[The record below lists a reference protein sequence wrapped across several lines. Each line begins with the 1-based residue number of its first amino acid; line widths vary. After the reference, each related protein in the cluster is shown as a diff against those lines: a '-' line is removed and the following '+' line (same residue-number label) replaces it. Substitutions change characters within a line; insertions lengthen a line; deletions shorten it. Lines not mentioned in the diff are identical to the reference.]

1 MSFSFSSLSL
11 YKTCPFA
18 YKLSYIDKVKPVR
31 STALVKGS
39 NVHAILEKYPEIQEK
54 EYTYNEKEITYHFLN
69 ECILNGVQLK
79 EILTKRKTAREFKF
93 GLTKNFEND
102 TFKDSFFHGIID
114 LVYFDNDVLNICDYK
129 TGKYNENQDFSQ
141 LLTYSLFFKNYNKIK
156 INYLYVEHNK
166 INSKVVTKE
175 DIENA
180 QNFIIKTTD
189 IISEDKDFK
198 RNCGKHCSWCQFSEK
213 CDEILS
219 DSILKIFKSF

>member
-11 YKTCPFA
+11 YNTCPFA

-39 NVHAILEKYPEIQEK
+39 NVHSILEKYPEIQEK
-54 EYTYNEKEITYHFLN
+54 EYKFNENLIVSNFLN
-69 ECILNGVQLK
+69 SEIGNYFKDVLLNK
-79 EILTKRKTAREFKF
+79 KTAREFKF
-93 GLTKNFEND
+93 GLTRDFKND

-114 LVYFDNDVLNICDYK
+114 LIFFENDELNLCDYK
-129 TGKYNENQDFSQ
+129 TGKYKENQDFSQ
-141 LLTYSLFFKNYNKIK
+141 LLTYSLFFKNYDKIK

-175 DIENA
+175 DIEKT
-180 QNFIIKTTD
+180 QDFIIKTTD
-189 IISEDKDFK
+189 IILQDKTFK

-213 CDEILS
+213 CDEMLTELRS
-219 DSILKIFKSF
+219 DF

>member
-11 YKTCPFA
+11 YNTCPFA
-18 YKLSYIDKVKPVR
+18 YKLSYIDKIEPVR

-39 NVHAILEKYPEIQEK
+39 NVHSILEKFPDFIASK
-54 EYTYNEKEITYHFLN
+54 EFKFNENLIVSNFLN
-69 ECILNGVQLK
+69 SEIGNYFKDVLLNK
-79 EILTKRKTAREFKF
+79 KTAREFKF

-114 LVYFDNDVLNICDYK
+114 LIFFENDELNLCDYK
-129 TGKYNENQDFSQ
+129 TGKYKENQDFSQ
-141 LLTYSLFFKNYNKIK
+141 LLTYSLFFKNYDKIK

-166 INSKVVTKE
+166 VNSKIVTKE

-189 IISEDKDFK
+189 IISEDKVFK
-198 RNCGKHCSWCQFSEK
+198 RNCGKQCAWCQFSEK
-213 CDEILS
+213 CDEMLLTELRS
-219 DSILKIFKSF
+219 VF

>member
-11 YKTCPFA
+11 YNTCPFA

-39 NVHAILEKYPEIQEK
+39 NVHSILEKFPDFIASK
-54 EYTYNEKEITYHFLN
+54 EFKFNENLIVSNFLN
-69 ECILNGVQLK
+69 SEIGNYFKDVLLNK
-79 EILTKRKTAREFKF
+79 KTAREFKF
-93 GLTKNFEND
+93 GLTRDFKND

-114 LVYFDNDVLNICDYK
+114 LIFFENDELNLCDYK
-129 TGKYNENQDFSQ
+129 TGKYKENQDFSQ
-141 LLTYSLFFKNYNKIK
+141 LLTYSLFFKNYDKIK

-175 DIENA
+175 DIEKT
-180 QNFIIKTTD
+180 QDFIIKTTD
-189 IISEDKDFK
+189 IILQDKTFK

-213 CDEILS
+213 CDEMLTELRS
-219 DSILKIFKSF
+219 DF

>member
-18 YKLSYIDKVKPVR
+18 YKLSYIDKIKPVR

-39 NVHAILEKYPEIQEK
+39 NVHSILEKYPEIQEK
-54 EYTYNEKEITYHFLN
+54 EYKYNEKEIAYHFLN

-93 GLTKNFEND
+93 GLTRDFKND
-102 TFKDSFFHGIID
+102 AFKDSFFHGIID
-114 LVYFDNDVLNICDYK
+114 LIFFENDELNLCDYK
-129 TGKYNENQDFSQ
+129 TGKFKENQDFSQ
-141 LLTYSLFFKNYNKIK
+141 LLSYSIFFKKYNKIK
-156 INYLYVEHNK
+156 INYIYVEHNK
-166 INSKVVTKE
+166 INSKIVSKE

-189 IISEDKDFK
+189 IISEDKVFK
-198 RNCGKHCSWCQFSEK
+198 RNCGKHCAWCQFSEK
-213 CDEILS
+213 CDEMLTELRS
-219 DSILKIFKSF
+219 DF

>member
-11 YKTCPFA
+11 YNTCPFA

-39 NVHAILEKYPEIQEK
+39 NVHSILEKYPEIQEK
-54 EYTYNEKEITYHFLN
+54 EYKFNENLIVSNFLN
-69 ECILNGVQLK
+69 SEIGNYFKDVLLNK
-79 EILTKRKTAREFKF
+79 KTAREFKF

-114 LVYFDNDVLNICDYK
+114 LIFFENDELNLCDYK
-129 TGKYNENQDFSQ
+129 TGKFKENQDFSQ
-141 LLTYSLFFKNYNKIK
+141 LLTYSLYFKNYDKIK

-166 INSKVVTKE
+166 INSKIVTKE
-175 DIENA
+175 DIENT

-189 IISEDKDFK
+189 IILQDKTFK

-213 CDEILS
+213 CDEMLTELRS
-219 DSILKIFKSF
+219 DF

>member
-11 YKTCPFA
+11 YNTCPFA

-39 NVHAILEKYPEIQEK
+39 NVHSILEKYPEIQEK
-54 EYTYNEKEITYHFLN
+54 EYKFNENLIVSNFLN
-69 ECILNGVQLK
+69 SEIGNYFKDVLLNK
-79 EILTKRKTAREFKF
+79 KTAREFKF
-93 GLTKNFEND
+93 GLTRDFEND

-114 LVYFDNDVLNICDYK
+114 LIFFENDELNLCDYK
-129 TGKYNENQDFSQ
+129 TGKYKENQDFSQ
-141 LLTYSLFFKNYNKIK
+141 LLSYSIFFKNYDKIK

-166 INSKVVTKE
+166 INSKIVTKK

-189 IISEDKDFK
+189 IILQDKTFR

-213 CDEILS
+213 CDEMLTELRS
-219 DSILKIFKSF
+219 DF

>member
-11 YKTCPFA
+11 YNTCPFA

-39 NVHAILEKYPEIQEK
+39 NVHSILEKYPEIQEK
-54 EYTYNEKEITYHFLN
+54 EYKFNENLIVSNFLN
-69 ECILNGVQLK
+69 SEIGNYFKDVLLNK
-79 EILTKRKTAREFKF
+79 KTAREFKF
-93 GLTKNFEND
+93 GLTRDFKND

-114 LVYFDNDVLNICDYK
+114 LIFFENDELNLCDYK
-129 TGKYNENQDFSQ
+129 TGKFKENQDFSQ
-141 LLTYSLFFKNYNKIK
+141 LLTYSLFFKNYDKIK

-166 INSKVVTKE
+166 INSKIVTKE
-175 DIENA
+175 DIENT

-189 IISEDKDFK
+189 IILQDKTFR

-213 CDEILS
+213 CDEMLTELRS
-219 DSILKIFKSF
+219 DF

>member
-11 YKTCPFA
+11 YNTCPFA

-39 NVHAILEKYPEIQEK
+39 NVHSILEKYPEVQEK
-54 EYTYNEKEITYHFLN
+54 EFKFNENLIVSNFLN
-69 ECILNGVQLK
+69 SEIGNYFKDVLLNK
-79 EILTKRKTAREFKF
+79 KTAREFKF
-93 GLTKNFEND
+93 GLTRDFEND

-114 LVYFDNDVLNICDYK
+114 LIFFENDELNLCDYK
-129 TGKYNENQDFSQ
+129 TGKFKENQDFSQ
-141 LLTYSLFFKNYNKIK
+141 LLTYSLYFKNYNKIK

-175 DIENA
+175 DIEKT
-180 QNFIIKTTD
+180 QDFIIKTTD
-189 IISEDKDFK
+189 IILQDKTFR

-213 CDEILS
+213 CDEMLTELRS
-219 DSILKIFKSF
+219 DF

>member
-11 YKTCPFA
+11 YNTCPFA
-18 YKLSYIDKVKPVR
+18 YKLSYIDKIKPVR

-39 NVHAILEKYPEIQEK
+39 NVHSILEKFPEVQEK
-54 EYTYNEKEITYHFLN
+54 EYKFNENLIVSNFLN
-69 ECILNGVQLK
+69 SEIGNYFKDVLLNK
-79 EILTKRKTAREFKF
+79 KTAREFKF

-102 TFKDSFFHGIID
+102 TFKDSFFHGIVD
-114 LVYFDNDVLNICDYK
+114 LIFFENDELNLCDYK
-129 TGKYNENQDFSQ
+129 TGKFKENQDFSQ
-141 LLTYSLFFKNYNKIK
+141 LLSYSIFFKKYNKIK

-189 IISEDKDFK
+189 IISEDKVFK
-198 RNCGKHCSWCQFSEK
+198 RNCGKHCAWCQFSEK
-213 CDEILS
+213 CDEMLTELRS
-219 DSILKIFKSF
+219 DF

>member
-11 YKTCPFA
+11 YNTCPFA

-39 NVHAILEKYPEIQEK
+39 NVHSILEKYPEIPSK
-54 EYTYNEKEITYHFLN
+54 EFKFNENLIVSNFLN
-69 ECILNGVQLK
+69 SEIGNYFKDVLLNK
-79 EILTKRKTAREFKF
+79 KTAREFKF
-93 GLTKNFEND
+93 GLTRDFEND

-114 LVYFDNDVLNICDYK
+114 LIFFENDELNLCDYK
-129 TGKYNENQDFSQ
+129 TGKYKENQDFSQ
-141 LLTYSLFFKNYNKIK
+141 LLTYSIFFKKYDKIK

-175 DIENA
+175 DIENT

-189 IISEDKDFK
+189 IILQDKTFR

-213 CDEILS
+213 CDEIL
-219 DSILKIFKSF
+219 DDMYLEYF

>member
-11 YKTCPFA
+11 YNTCPFA

-39 NVHAILEKYPEIQEK
+39 NVHSILEKYPEIQEK
-54 EYTYNEKEITYHFLN
+54 EYKFNENLIVSNFLN
-69 ECILNGVQLK
+69 SEIGNYFKDVLLNK
-79 EILTKRKTAREFKF
+79 KTAREFKF
-93 GLTKNFEND
+93 GLTRDFKND

-114 LVYFDNDVLNICDYK
+114 LIFFENDELNLCDYK
-129 TGKYNENQDFSQ
+129 TGKFKENQDFSQ
-141 LLTYSLFFKNYNKIK
+141 LLSYSIFFKKYNKIK

-166 INSKVVTKE
+166 INSKIVTKE
-175 DIENA
+175 DIENT

-189 IISEDKDFK
+189 IILQDKTFR

-213 CDEILS
+213 CDEMLTELRS
-219 DSILKIFKSF
+219 DF

>member
-11 YKTCPFA
+11 YNTCPFA

-39 NVHAILEKYPEIQEK
+39 NVHSILEKYPEIQEK
-54 EYTYNEKEITYHFLN
+54 EYKFNENLIVSNFLN
-69 ECILNGVQLK
+69 SEIGNYFKDVLLNK
-79 EILTKRKTAREFKF
+79 KTAREFKF
-93 GLTKNFEND
+93 GLTRDFKND

-114 LVYFDNDVLNICDYK
+114 LIFFENDELNLCDYK
-129 TGKYNENQDFSQ
+129 TGKYKENQDFSQ
-141 LLTYSLFFKNYNKIK
+141 LLSYSLFFKNYDKIK

-175 DIENA
+175 DIEKT
-180 QNFIIKTTD
+180 QDFIIKTTD
-189 IISEDKDFK
+189 IILQDKTFR

-213 CDEILS
+213 CDEMLTELRS
-219 DSILKIFKSF
+219 DF

>member
-11 YKTCPFA
+11 YNTCPFA

-39 NVHAILEKYPEIQEK
+39 NVHSILEKYPEIQEK
-54 EYTYNEKEITYHFLN
+54 EYKFNENLIVSNFLN
-69 ECILNGVQLK
+69 SEIGNYFKDVLLNK
-79 EILTKRKTAREFKF
+79 KTAREFKF
-93 GLTKNFEND
+93 GLTRDFEND

-114 LVYFDNDVLNICDYK
+114 LIFFENDELNLCDYK
-129 TGKYNENQDFSQ
+129 TGKFKENEDFSQ
-141 LLTYSLFFKNYNKIK
+141 LLSYSLYFKNYDKIK

-175 DIENA
+175 DIEKT
-180 QNFIIKTTD
+180 QDFIIKTTD
-189 IISEDKDFK
+189 IISEDKVFK

-213 CDEILS
+213 CDEMLTELRS
-219 DSILKIFKSF
+219 DF

>member
-11 YKTCPFA
+11 YNTCPFA

-39 NVHAILEKYPEIQEK
+39 NVHSILEKFPDFIASK
-54 EYTYNEKEITYHFLN
+54 EFKFNENLIVSNFLN
-69 ECILNGVQLK
+69 SEIGNYFKDVLLNK
-79 EILTKRKTAREFKF
+79 KTAREFKF
-93 GLTKNFEND
+93 GLTRDFKND

-114 LVYFDNDVLNICDYK
+114 LIFFENDELNLCDYK
-129 TGKYNENQDFSQ
+129 TGKYKENQDFSQ
-141 LLTYSLFFKNYNKIK
+141 LLSYSIFFKNYDKIK

-175 DIENA
+175 DIEKT
-180 QNFIIKTTD
+180 QDFIIKTTD
-189 IISEDKDFK
+189 IILQDKTFR

-213 CDEILS
+213 CDEMLTELRS
-219 DSILKIFKSF
+219 DF

>member
-11 YKTCPFA
+11 YNTCPFA

-39 NVHAILEKYPEIQEK
+39 NVHSILEKFPNFIVSK
-54 EYTYNEKEITYHFLN
+54 EFKFNENLIVSNFLN
-69 ECILNGVQLK
+69 SEIGNYFKDILLNK
-79 EILTKRKTAREFKF
+79 KTAREFKF
-93 GLTKNFEND
+93 GLTRDFKND

-114 LVYFDNDVLNICDYK
+114 LIFFENDELNLCDYK
-129 TGKYNENQDFSQ
+129 TGKYKENQDFSQ
-141 LLTYSLFFKNYNKIK
+141 LLTYSLYFKNYDKIK

-166 INSKVVTKE
+166 INSKIVTKE
-175 DIENA
+175 DIENT

-189 IISEDKDFK
+189 IILQDKTFR

-213 CDEILS
+213 CDEMLTELRS
-219 DSILKIFKSF
+219 DF